1 MHAGPNGNF
10 FVRSYNEGEGPSGLR
25 FYKKNFIGFAFETE
39 GKFLINKR
47 WWLTGGYLYS
57 NNTRVV
63 NFNATQNGIDI
74 NTKYCTIRHRE
85 NKFYVGYEWQI
96 LKLVTGLNL
105 ASGIFYS
112 TDKQQEIDLMG
123 IYALHVDLEAKLK
136 YTLSKKS

>member
-1 MHAGPNGNF
+1 
-10 FVRSYNEGEGPSGLR
+10 
-25 FYKKNFIGFAFETE
+25 
-39 GKFLINKR
+39 
-47 WWLTGGYLYS
+47 
-57 NNTRVV
+57 
-63 NFNATQNGIDI
+63 
-74 NTKYCTIRHRE
+74 
-85 NKFYVGYEWQI
+85 